1 MDSILRHFDALTNH
15 GLKIIP
21 LRENSK
27 IPLCSNWNKKWDH
40 NCARIKIKKYPNSNI
55 GLLLGEIIDVEGDS
69 DEANKIII
77 DLINDYP
84 HPIYRSYKSI
94 HHLFLTPD
102 SSLRH
107 FRWNNIEFRG
117 YGHQSV
123 LPPSQAHGVDYKW
136 LKSFKFPV
144 PSMPDE
150 LLSFL
155 NSKRKLKSSRKLK
168 TGHIRLRCFSCR
180 KINFLHRKRYD
191 LELCAFKLLGKNWQ
205 CHDCRNVDL
214 RNKCRII

>member
-107 FRWNNIEFRG
+107 FR
-117 YGHQSV
+117 
-123 LPPSQAHGVDYKW
+123 
-136 LKSFKFPV
+136 
-144 PSMPDE
+144 
-150 LLSFL
+150 
-155 NSKRKLKSSRKLK
+155 
-168 TGHIRLRCFSCR
+168 
-180 KINFLHRKRYD
+180 
-191 LELCAFKLLGKNWQ
+191 
-205 CHDCRNVDL
+205 
-214 RNKCRII
+214 